1 MQECWKPTA
10 SYEGVDVH
18 ERGGDDNVNQMTGG
32 GGASCLLVQV
42 VWWVV
47 CGVWWCGGWW
57 VWWVVCG
64 VGVVYGRGCNFFIT
78 TPIQT
83 ETCFWES

>member
-1 MQECWKPTA
+1 M
-10 SYEGVDVH
+10 H

-47 CGVWWCGGWW
+47 CGVVG
-57 VWWVVCG
+57 VVYG
-64 VGVVYGRGCNFFIT
+64 GVVYGRGCSFFIT

-83 ETCFWES
+83 ETCFW